1 MWHVRIK
8 RFVVK
13 GKGSE
18 ERCDLSD
25 WVKEVDGS
33 WWRR

>member
-1 MWHVRIK
+1 MWHVSLK

-13 GKGSE
+13 GKRSE
-18 ERCDLSD
+18 ESSDLSD

-33 WWRR
+33 CWRS